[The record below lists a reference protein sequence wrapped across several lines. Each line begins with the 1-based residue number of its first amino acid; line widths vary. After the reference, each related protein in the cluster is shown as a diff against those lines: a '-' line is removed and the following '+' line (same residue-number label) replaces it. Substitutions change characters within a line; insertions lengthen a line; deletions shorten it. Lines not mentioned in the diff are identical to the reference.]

1 MKQTLIVDKYF
12 DGELFQP
19 RAAITVE
26 NGVISAINH
35 IADTGL
41 DLQLVD
47 EYALENVTHLQGK
60 LVPGFVDVQV
70 NGGGGALFNAQPT
83 LDCIK
88 TIGAAHSKFGTTGF
102 LPTLITDKV
111 EVMAKAAD
119 AVAEAIASKTVGV
132 LGIHFEGPHL
142 SVPKKGV
149 HPQSFIRTI
158 SDEEL
163 AIFARKDLGIKVVTL
178 APENVS
184 AEVIKILV
192 SHDVKVCLGHSN
204 ADYDTVV
211 AALEAGADGF
221 THLFNAMSGFG
232 SREPGMVG
240 AALESEHAWCG
251 LIVDGHH
258 VHSATAKV
266 AINAKPQGKVMLVT
280 DAMPPVG
287 MDDNASFELF
297 GTEVIRQGD
306 RLNAK
311 SGELA
316 GCVLDMVGAVNNS
329 VSMLGLSHEEAL
341 RMASLYPA
349 QYLNKTELGKIAVG
363 QQADFVLLNSQQ
375 TVSQT
380 YIKGELIYS
389 DVAYTESNV
398 QGV

>member
-1 MKQTLIVDKYF
+1 MRQTLIAGGFF
-12 DGELFQP
+12 DGQQFHQD
-19 RAAITVE
+19 A
-26 NGVISAINH
+26 VISIEDGH
-35 IADTGL
+35 IIAL
-41 DLQLVD
+41 DSVSNAK
-47 EYALENVTHLQGK
+47 EVRLQGT

-70 NGGGGALFNAQPT
+70 NGGGGALFNSAPT
-83 LDCIK
+83 LECIE
-88 TIGAAHSKFGTTGF
+88 TIGRAHAQFGTTGF

-111 EVMAKAAD
+111 EVMAQAAD
-119 AVAEAIASKTVGV
+119 AVAEAIKLQSAGV

-149 HPQSFIRTI
+149 HPQSFIRSI

-163 AIFARKDLGIKVVTL
+163 AIFSRQDLGIKVVTL

-184 AEVIKILV
+184 VEVIKTLV
-192 SHDVKVCLGHSN
+192 ANDVKVCLGHSN
-204 ADYDTVV
+204 ADYDTVL
-211 AALEAGADGF
+211 AALNAGANGF

-240 AALESEHAWCG
+240 AALESDAAWCG

-266 AINAKPQGKVMLVT
+266 ALKAKPQGKIMLVT

-287 MDDNASFELF
+287 LDDDASFELF

-329 VSMLGLSHEEAL
+329 VSMLGLSYEEAL

-349 QYLNKTELGKIAVG
+349 QYLQQAKLGTIAVG
-363 QQADFVLLNSQQ
+363 QRADLVLLAANANDNSRYQ
-375 TVSQT
+375 VNQT
-380 YIKGELIYS
+380 YINGDVVFSRCDKG
-389 DVAYTESNV
+389 
-398 QGV
+398 

>member
-178 APENVS
+178 APESVS

-389 DVAYTESNV
+389 DVAYTESNA